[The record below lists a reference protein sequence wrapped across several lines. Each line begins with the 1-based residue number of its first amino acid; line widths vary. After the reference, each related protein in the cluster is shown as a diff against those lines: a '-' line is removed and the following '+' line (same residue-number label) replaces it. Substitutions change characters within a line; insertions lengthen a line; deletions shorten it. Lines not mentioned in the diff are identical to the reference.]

1 MGGTCTNRVVATIV
15 AFTTMI
21 TFITSSEEIWAQ
33 AKLDSPQTAA
43 SPFLTTSQILQAS
56 LNRISRGSG
65 LWRDAVEAVVKT
77 GRRVVLVTPTD
88 PIVAKIAKA
97 HRDVFDPGVLAET
110 VPLMD
115 EDGQIH
121 VVLVFVNLPLL
132 TAIHD
137 ARLSVPVQFEADLDR
152 ILVHELYGH
161 SIPYLLAG
169 DLSGRCADPTPGE
182 RPSESCSIRREN
194 TVRAELELGHRGDAG
209 LSSLTLAWGRLLDRD

>member
-1 MGGTCTNRVVATIV
+1 M
-15 AFTTMI
+15 
-21 TFITSSEEIWAQ
+21 
-33 AKLDSPQTAA
+33 
-43 SPFLTTSQILQAS
+43 
-56 LNRISRGSG
+56 
-65 LWRDAVEAVVKT
+65 
-77 GRRVVLVTPTD
+77 LVTPAD
-88 PIVAKIAKA
+88 PIVTRIAKA
-97 HRDVFDPGVLAET
+97 DREAFDPGVLAEA

-115 EDGQIH
+115 EDRQIH

-169 DLSGRCADPTPGE
+169 DMSGRCADPKPGE

-194 TVRAELELGHRGDAG
+194 TVRAELELGRRGDAG
-209 LSSLTLAWGRLLDRD
+209 LSSLTLAWGRLLERD